1 MAIYLVRHTAPNIK
15 PGIIYAATNVPVH
28 DGEFKRVL
36 PLLDAALPESAL
48 IVSSPL
54 TRCRRLADF
63 LAMNHDGGSN
73 ERIVILDP
81 RFIERDL
88 GRWTGK
94 RWQDIPRAEAKQFE
108 ADFLDHW
115 PPPVET
121 ENGPVLRGL
130 NVHPR
135 LGAGESVR
143 AMQMRVVEGFEAA
156 WDMAEGR
163 NLVIVSHAGP
173 IAAMIAHWLTLPL
186 RRGIEPS
193 PGCGDVVQLAY
204 VDGRQRAFIARRAN
218 APKDSDSF

>member
-1 MAIYLVRHTAPNIK
+1 MSIFLVRHTAPNIT

-28 DGEFKRVL
+28 DGEFKRVI

-48 IVSSPL
+48 IVTSPL

-63 LAMNHDGGSN
+63 LAMSSTPGTT
-73 ERIVILDP
+73 ERTVILDP
-81 RFIERDL
+81 RLIERDL

-94 RWQDIPRAEAKQFE
+94 RWEDIPRAEARAFD

-143 AMQMRVVEGFEAA
+143 AMQTRVVEGFEAA
-156 WDMAEGR
+156 WDIAEGR

-173 IAAMIAHWLTLPL
+173 IAAIIAHWLTEPL
-186 RRGIEPS
+186 RRGIQPS
-193 PGCGDVVQLAY
+193 PDCGDVVQLAY

-218 APKDSDSF
+218 APQDSDNF

>member
-15 PGIIYAATNVPVH
+15 AGIIYAASNVPVH
-28 DGEFKRVL
+28 DEEFKRVI

-48 IVSSPL
+48 IVTSPL

-63 LAMNHDGGSN
+63 LAMSSN
-73 ERIVILDP
+73 ARIVILDP

-94 RWQDIPRAEAKQFE
+94 QWEDIPRAEAKESE

-115 PPPVET
+115 PPPVDT
-121 ENGPVLRGL
+121 DAGPVLRGL

-143 AMQMRVVEGFEAA
+143 AMQTRVLEGFEAA
-156 WDMAEGR
+156 WDIADGR

-173 IAAMIAHWLTLPL
+173 IAVMIANWLSVPL
-186 RRGIEPS
+186 RRGIEPA
-193 PGCGDVVQLAY
+193 PGCGDVVQLAHI
-204 VDGRQRAFIARRAN
+204 DGRQRAFIARRASPPEEVDN
-218 APKDSDSF
+218 F

>member
-15 PGIIYAATNVPVH
+15 PGIIYAASNVPVH
-28 DGEFKRVL
+28 EAEFRRVI

-48 IVSSPL
+48 IVTSPL

-63 LAMNHDGGSN
+63 LAMNRDGGSN
-73 ERIVILDP
+73 QRIVILDP

-94 RWQDIPRAEAKQFE
+94 RWDDIPRAEAKALE

-121 ENGPVLRGL
+121 DDGPVLRGL
-130 NVHPR
+130 NVYPR

-143 AMQMRVVEGFEAA
+143 AMQTRVVEGFEAA
-156 WDMAEGR
+156 WDIAEGR

-193 PGCGDVVQLAY
+193 PGCGDVVQLAH
-204 VDGRQRAFIARRAN
+204 VDGRQRAFISRRAT
-218 APKDSDSF
+218 APEETDSF

>member
-1 MAIYLVRHTAPNIK
+1 MAIYLVRHTAPNITA
-15 PGIIYAATNVPVH
+15 GIIYAATNVPVH
-28 DGEFKRVL
+28 DDEFRRVI
-36 PLLDAALPESAL
+36 PLLDSALPTSAL
-48 IVSSPL
+48 IVTSPL

-63 LAMNHDGGSN
+63 LAMGSN
-73 ERIVILDP
+73 ARVVILDP

-94 RWQDIPRAEAKQFE
+94 MWEDIPRAEAKEFE

-143 AMQMRVVEGFEAA
+143 AMQMRVLEGFEAA
-156 WDMAEGR
+156 WDIAEGR

-173 IAAMIAHWLTLPL
+173 IAAIIAHWLNVPL

-193 PGCGDVVQLAY
+193 PGCGDVVQLAS
-204 VDGRQRAFIARRAN
+204 VDGSQCAFIARRAA
-218 APKDSDSF
+218 APEEANSF

>member
-1 MAIYLVRHTAPNIK
+1 VSIFLVRHTAPNIT
-15 PGIIYAATNVPVH
+15 PGIVYAATNAPVH
-28 DGEFKRVL
+28 DGEFKRVI

-48 IVSSPL
+48 IVTSPL

-63 LAMNHDGGSN
+63 LAMSRGGSN
-73 ERIVILDP
+73 DRIVILDP
-81 RFIERDL
+81 RLIERDL

-94 RWQDIPRAEAKQFE
+94 RWEEIPRAEAKAFE

-121 ENGPVLRGL
+121 ERGPVLRGL

-143 AMQMRVVEGFEAA
+143 AMQARVIEGFEAA
-156 WDMAEGR
+156 WDIAEGR

-173 IAAMIAHWLTLPL
+173 IAAITAHWLAEPL

-193 PGCGDVVQLAY
+193 PGCGDVVQLAQI
-204 VDGRQRAFIARRAN
+204 DGRQRALIARRASPPD
-218 APKDSDSF
+218 ASDSF

>member
-1 MAIYLVRHTAPNIK
+1 MAIYLVRHTAPNIA
-15 PGIIYAATNVPVH
+15 PGIIYAASNVPVH
-28 DGEFKRVL
+28 EAEFKRVI

-48 IVSSPL
+48 IVTSPL

-63 LAMNHDGGSN
+63 LAMNRDGGSN
-73 ERIVILDP
+73 QRTVILDP

-94 RWQDIPRAEAKQFE
+94 RWDDIPRAEAKALE

-121 ENGPVLRGL
+121 DDGPVLRGL
-130 NVHPR
+130 NVYPR

-156 WDMAEGR
+156 WDIAEGR

-193 PGCGDVVQLAY
+193 PGCGDVVQLAH
-204 VDGRQRAFIARRAN
+204 VDGRQRAFISRRAT
-218 APKDSDSF
+218 APEEIDSF